1 MGMPIVPNLNAFGAA
16 PGERIFRDS
25 LIAREAST
33 SRTTLAGGLAAL
45 ILLGVP
51 LVLLALNALVGACG
65 DMMRDSVAAPLTALW
80 DVAVGYIRTVGPWLL
95 PILALGVLLGWL
107 RRYAARHDYVL
118 VLSLGPTQQMRFG
131 LQSAFP
137 VLLVPVAVW
146 VVAQRLAAAQQLNIT
161 IILLA
166 AFPLWVLSG
175 VAVDVAWEGA
185 TAWLLRRLSPLPPAM
200 AMAVAVRTV
209 LQAERDLETARIRDV
224 AADPVTGTVYIR
236 GQFEDAEQQRR
247 AQQLC
252 EKVAGVKSVQVTAV
266 EADE

>member
-1 MGMPIVPNLNAFGAA
+1 MEMPVIPNLNAIGAA
-16 PGERIFRDS
+16 PGERVFRDS

-33 SRTTLAGGLAAL
+33 SRTALAGGLAAL

-51 LVLLALNALVGACG
+51 LVVLALNALIGACG
-65 DMMRDSVAAPLTALW
+65 DLMRANVAAPLTALW
-80 DVAVGYIRTVGPWLL
+80 DVAIGYVRTVGPWLV
-95 PILALGVLLGWL
+95 PIVALGALLAWL
-107 RRYAARHDYVL
+107 RRYATRHGYIL

-131 LQSAFP
+131 LQSALP
-137 VLLVPVAVW
+137 ILLVPVAVW
-146 VVAQRLAAAQQLNIT
+146 MVAQRLAAAQQLNIT

-185 TAWLLRRLSPLPPAM
+185 TAWLLRRLSPLPPALEM
-200 AMAVAVRTV
+200 VLAVRTV
-209 LQAERDLETARIRDV
+209 LQTARDLESARIGDV
-224 AADPVTGTVYIR
+224 AAETDSGTVHIR

-252 EKVAGVKSVQVTAV
+252 RMVAGVKSVRVTAV
-266 EADE
+266 DADE

>member
-1 MGMPIVPNLNAFGAA
+1 MGMPFLPNLNALGPV
-16 PGERIFRDS
+16 PGERVFRDS

-33 SRTTLAGGLAAL
+33 SRTALAGGLAAL

-51 LVLLALNALVGACG
+51 LVVLALNALIGACG
-65 DMMRDSVAAPLTALW
+65 DLMRANVAAPLTALW
-80 DVAVGYIRTVGPWLL
+80 DVAIGYVRTVGPWLV
-95 PILALGVLLGWL
+95 PIVALGALLAWL
-107 RRYAARHDYVL
+107 RRYATRHGYILILTV
-118 VLSLGPTQQMRFG
+118 GPTRQMRFG
-131 LQSAFP
+131 LQSAVP
-137 VLLVPVAVW
+137 ILVVPVVVW
-146 VVAQRLAAAQQLNIT
+146 IIAQRLAVAQQLDIT
-161 IILLA
+161 VILMA
-166 AFPLWVLSG
+166 ALPLWILSG

-266 EADE
+266 GEDE

>member
-1 MGMPIVPNLNAFGAA
+1 MGMPFLPNLNALGPV
-16 PGERIFRDS
+16 PGERVFRDS

-33 SRTTLAGGLAAL
+33 SRTALAGGLAAL
-45 ILLGVP
+45 ILLGMP
-51 LVLLALNALVGACG
+51 LVVLALNALIGACG
-65 DMMRDSVAAPLTALW
+65 DLMRANVAAPLTALW
-80 DVAVGYIRTVGPWLL
+80 DVAIGYVRTVGPWLV
-95 PILALGVLLGWL
+95 PVVALGALLAWL
-107 RRYAARHDYVL
+107 RRYATRHGYILILTV
-118 VLSLGPTQQMRFG
+118 GPTRQMRFG

-137 VLLVPVAVW
+137 ILIVPVVVW
-146 VVAQRLAAAQQLNIT
+146 IIAQRLAVAQQLNIT
-161 IILLA
+161 VILMA
-166 AFPLWVLSG
+166 ALPLWILSG

-185 TAWLLRRLSPLPPAM
+185 TGWLLRRLSPLPPAM

-252 EKVAGVKSVQVTAV
+252 EKVAGVKSVRVTAV
-266 EADE
+266 DADG